1 MISMRTGLLVAAA
14 LAATWA
20 CGSTK
25 AARGSLML
33 AVSSDMAAP
42 KDINFVGLT
51 IKSGG
56 REVFATRAEVGANGE
71 VHFPAT
77 LAVLAPEDAKQPVR
91 IRVIA
96 YSNATARVLRDMTVT
111 VPPNRT
117 GQLRIALNF
126 LSLGSGIGEA
136 PANTLEAP
144 LRLRDF
150 DAFTQIQNRCG
161 EGATDVGGDCATL
174 DLSDPAM
181 FDDYDPT
188 TVFGGGAAPS
198 NAAGAAFTPS
208 DGECFPV
215 ECCFEEPIVVAPDE
229 ACTVPSQGPKTN
241 LALRTAG
248 IGTATAA
255 GPLVPLDF
263 DADARFGEVGVKVLP
278 NARLQLPP
286 AVCRKMRAETPEIER
301 VVSVV
306 ASTRCAPKS
315 KQTPLCGPA
324 GATNTARCGDVVLP
338 KDGGVEGGPTPDGST
353 PKPIEL
359 LASGLRRPEG
369 IAVLGADVF
378 VADVGVSIKKIS
390 GGTVSVLASNGTTDN
405 PVGLTAVTTGGATY
419 LASGGGRSI
428 FAVKSD
434 GTGKVARTD
443 AAVTMLNVGSAGDSA
458 VYTIPNPA
466 FSTEQFGW
474 MLPDTG
480 AGDVISH
487 SSSFA
492 ARSFESSTGVLL
504 VGTSFGDIVQC
515 PLGAYAC
522 LNPAPFAPQVLG
534 GGYVSAMAASGGRVY
549 YHLAPNNPG
558 GEGHL
563 YVYDAAAT
571 PKTAELAAGIGAGG
585 AGLFGGIATDG
596 ANVYFA
602 SGGVLYAVPRSGGRV
617 RVAPAPGDTPYPRGI
632 GAITVDP
639 LYVYWVV
646 RGDGLTGGA
655 VYRRRLE

>member
-1 MISMRTGLLVAAA
+1 
-14 LAATWA
+14 
-20 CGSTK
+20 
-25 AARGSLML
+25 ML

-77 LAVLAPEDAKQPVR
+77 LAVLAPDDAKQPVR

-96 YSNATARVLRDMTVT
+96 YSNNTARVLRDMTVT

-136 PANTLEAP
+136 PTNTLEAP

-161 EGATDVGGDCATL
+161 EGSTDVGGDCTTL
-174 DLSDPAM
+174 DLSDPSM
-181 FDDYDPT
+181 FDEYDPT
-188 TVFGGGAAPS
+188 TVFGGGAAPVK
-198 NAAGAAFTPS
+198 ATGAAFTPS

-215 ECCFEEPIVVAPDE
+215 ECCFEEPIVIAPDD

-248 IGTATAA
+248 IGTVTAG

-263 DADARFGEVGVKVLP
+263 DADPRFGEVGVKLLP

-286 AVCRKMRAETPEIER
+286 AVCRKMRPETPEIER

-324 GATNTARCGDVVLP
+324 GATSTARCGDVVIP
-338 KDGGVEGGPTPDGST
+338 KDGGPETGPKPDGGT

-378 VADVGVSIKKIS
+378 VADVGVAIKKIS

-405 PVGLTAVTTGGATY
+405 AVGLAALSVGGVSY
-419 LASGGGRSI
+419 LAAAGAQTAFTVRT
-428 FAVKSD
+428 D
-434 GTGKVARTD
+434 GTGVIKDTRPARIL
-443 AAVTMLNVGSAGDSA
+443 AVGSAGDSA
-458 VYTIPNPA
+458 IFPVDDPHGEEFLWIRPGGGSDALT
-466 FSTEQFGW
+466 
-474 MLPDTG
+474 
-480 AGDVISH
+480 H

-522 LNPAPFAPQVLG
+522 LNPTAFAPQVLG

-549 YHLAPNNPG
+549 YQLAPNNPG
-558 GEGHL
+558 GEAHL
-563 YVYDAAAT
+563 YVYDPTAT
-571 PKTAELAAGIGAGG
+571 TKTAELAAGIGAGG

-596 ANVYFA
+596 VNVYFA
-602 SGGVLYAVPRSGGRV
+602 SGGILYAVPRSGGRV
-617 RVAPAPGDTPYPRGI
+617 RVAPAAGDSPYPLGI

-639 LYVYWVV
+639 LYVY
-646 RGDGLTGGA
+646 
-655 VYRRRLE
+655 

>member
-1 MISMRTGLLVAAA
+1 MMKMRNGLLVVAA
-14 LAATWA
+14 LVATWA

-25 AARGSLML
+25 APRGSLML

-56 REVFATRAEVGANGE
+56 REVFATRAEVGPNGE
-71 VHFPAT
+71 VRFPAT
-77 LAVLAPEDAKQPVR
+77 IAVLAPDDAKQPVR

-96 YSNATARVLRDMTVT
+96 YSNNTARVLREMTVT

-117 GQLRIALNF
+117 GQLRVPLNF
-126 LSLGSGIGEA
+126 LSVGSGIGEA
-136 PANTLEAP
+136 PTNTLEAP
-144 LRLRDF
+144 LRLADF

-161 EGATDVGGDCATL
+161 EGATDVGGDCTTL
-174 DLSDPAM
+174 DLSDPSM
-181 FDDYDPT
+181 FDEYDPT
-188 TVFGGGAAPS
+188 TVFGGGAAPAKAS
-198 NAAGAAFTPS
+198 GAAFTPS

-215 ECCFEEPIVVAPDE
+215 ECCFEEPIVIAPDD

-248 IGTATAA
+248 IGTVTGS

-263 DADARFGEVGVKVLP
+263 DADPRFGEVGVKLLP

-286 AVCRKMRAETPEIER
+286 AVCRKMRAETPEAER
-301 VVSVV
+301 VLSVV

-324 GATNTARCGDVVLP
+324 AATTTARCGDLVLP
-338 KDGGVEGGPTPDGST
+338 KDGGAETGPKPDGSV

-369 IAVLGADVF
+369 LVVLGADVF
-378 VADVGVSIKKIS
+378 VADVGVTIKKIS
-390 GGTVSVLASNGTTDN
+390 GGTASVVASNGTTDN
-405 PVGLTAVTTGGATY
+405 PVGLVAVTTGGATY
-419 LASGGGRSI
+419 LASAAQRSMFSVRVDGSSK
-428 FAVKSD
+428 FAKTLDVPQ
-434 GTGKVARTD
+434 TII
-443 AAVTMLNVGSAGDSA
+443 NVGSAGDSPIFT
-458 VYTIPNPA
+458 VPNPA
-466 FSTEQFGW
+466 SLEGFGW
-474 MLPDTG
+474 IQPATG
-480 AGDVISH
+480 ANDVIGH
-487 SSSFA
+487 SASFS

-522 LNPAPFAPQVLG
+522 LNPTAFAPQVLG

-558 GEGHL
+558 GEAHL
-563 YVYDAAAT
+563 YVYDPTAST
-571 PKTAELAAGIGAGG
+571 KTAELAAGIGAGG

-617 RVAPAPGDTPYPRGI
+617 RVAPAPGDSPYPLGI
-632 GAITVDP
+632 GAVAVDS
-639 LYVYWVV
+639 LLRV
-646 RGDGLTGGA
+646 LGGA
-655 VYRRRLE
+655 RRRAHRRRRV